1 MDGLLIALLI
11 ILAVADMVLSI
22 LCAVIKKKRRCIG
35 RLIINMTDPEKDVYR
50 IDLDDLQDLEK
61 EVIVYLR
68 VEMEN
73 DTQK

>member
-11 ILAVADMVLSI
+11 ILAIGDLILSI

-35 RLIINMTDPEKDVYR
+35 RLIINMSDPEKDVYR

-61 EVIVYLR
+61 EKIVYLE
-68 VEMEN
+68 VKME

>member
-11 ILAVADMVLSI
+11 ILALADIILSI
-22 LCAVIKKKRRCIG
+22 LCAVIKKKRRRIG
-35 RLIINMTDPEKDVYR
+35 RLIINMSDPEKDVYR

-61 EVIVYLR
+61 ESIVYLE
-68 VEMEN
+68 VKIED